1 MTFADKILQ
10 FNSELHLD
18 PALLPDGIGVMNP
31 YKGENAEVVWDIST
45 QFYRKFYSDEK
56 PRRCI
61 LGINPGR
68 HGAGVT
74 GIPFTDTKR
83 LNEVCGIP
91 FSKFHTF
98 EPSSVFVYEVVKA
111 FGGAERFYSEFYINS
126 ICPLGFVKL
135 NEANK
140 WVNFNYY
147 DRKDLQ
153 HAVEPFI
160 LETLKKQ
167 IDLGLDKET
176 VYCMGS
182 GKNVDFL
189 TQFNAK
195 HRLFGRIAGL
205 DHPRFVVQYKQK
217 QMADYVQRY
226 LNAFNNPNL

>member
-1 MTFADKILQ
+1 MTFAEKILQ
-10 FNSELHLD
+10 FNAELNLD

-31 YKGENAEVVWDIST
+31 FKGIHADTVWEAST
-45 QFYRKFYSDEK
+45 RFYQKFYNDTN
-56 PRRCI
+56 PRKLI

-83 LNEVCGIP
+83 LNEACGIP
-91 FSKFHTF
+91 FTQFNTH

-111 FGGAERFYSEFYINS
+111 FGGAERFFARFYINS
-126 ICPLGFVKL
+126 ICPLGFIKQ
-135 NEANK
+135 NEAGK

-153 HAVEPFI
+153 QAVEPFI
-160 LETLKKQ
+160 LDTLRQQIAMGVET
-167 IDLGLDKET
+167 ET

-189 TQFNAK
+189 NRFNER
-195 HRLFGRIAGL
+195 HQLFDNIVPL
-205 DHPRFVVQYKQK
+205 EHPRFVVQYKQK
-217 QMADYVQRY
+217 QMHEYVDRY
-226 LNAFNNPNL
+226 LDAFKLV